1 MDRTEV
7 ILLRAIFKEL
17 QKVNENLVAMKKQEY
32 DYWEAWKKAKT
43 KEQNKD
49 D

>member
-1 MDRTEV
+1 MTKRE
-7 ILLRAIFKEL
+7 IELLEEIVKTL
-17 QKVNENLVAMKKQEY
+17 KAMKKQEY